1 MCVYI
6 YVCVYA
12 HIYVCL
18 TFPGIFLKHH
28 RLEYSNYKLQKQTN
42 EIRKLQKA
50 GPLRVLPAC
59 LLFQA
64 CLTLDEILVIYQMKS
79 DSESNC
85 SQLEDYLVSEEKTVS
100 S

>member
-1 MCVYI
+1 MKYENFRGRGPCMC
-6 YVCVYA
+6 
-12 HIYVCL
+12 
-18 TFPGIFLKHH
+18 
-28 RLEYSNYKLQKQTN
+28 S
-42 EIRKLQKA
+42 
-50 GPLRVLPAC
+50 LRV